1 MTQFSDTRSYPQNAF
16 GKATKM
22 MTRAAFLSLIMS
34 TTALVSA
41 TAQTAPVAS
50 NAPSVT
56 QNMLRVGQVEP
67 KLNIGLAHG
76 GFNAIS
82 GQVLT
87 FKTYWN
93 YDGFIARA
101 DVLVYH
107 AHDTEHRTP
116 LDVLPVSKGQP
127 TVWTPHGDVGD
138 GFVYVLRAYGHDGVY
153 DETRPRLIRISD
165 QALSSA
171 EASPS
176 VVNIFRQDNTA
187 SRQIRL
193 PGVAPMEP
201 VEVDL
206 AEVTPVAAV
215 ADVQP
220 ALYALAEPEAAVP
233 NPTET
238 RSPFTVRIDE
248 DTASNL
254 VLSPDD
260 IHMSYDGLSAQP
272 LLNAGLADGKGSA
285 APGETLEFRTF
296 WNYSHWVERAELRIF
311 DEDDQLITAPVAV
324 LNVDLAGNV
333 VWTVPASVAGK
344 TYSYVLRVYDADGR
358 FDETARKTVLVTDK
372 AKLDEERLET
382 TAIYGQDNTSIRNI
396 AVNGGSVTVS
406 MADIGAYNVDDLRVF
421 GYPVPIDPDGDFAVQ
436 QILPSGAHDL
446 AVSYVDGDGRRVQL
460 KRQIDI
466 PANEFFFVGLGDLTV
481 GRQGE
486 GGRALVEAGGEDFD
500 QTFVH
505 GRAAFYLKG
514 KVQGKYLITA
524 SLDTTEDDISNIFSN
539 LNDRDPQSLLRRLDP
554 DRFYPVY
561 GDDST
566 FVEDAPTQGRF
577 YVRVEKG
584 DDHIVW
590 GNFLT
595 NITSTEFAQIDR
607 GLYGAKLEYNSD
619 ATTSTGER
627 RSRVTLFAADPGT
640 VPGRDEFRGTGG
652 SVFFFQRQDLT
663 IGSERL
669 RIEIRDKD
677 SGLVLETR
685 DLRPFVD
692 YDVDYIQGRVILAE
706 PLNST
711 VLGDQIVRDGTISGG
726 DAYLVARYEF
736 TPGLADIGG
745 FTTGGR
751 AEGWVTDN
759 VRLGFTG
766 QQEETGDV
774 DQTLYAADL
783 LVRASEGTYFKAE
796 VANTE
801 GQAFGESASLDGGF
815 TFADLASA
823 DVDSNSMAYRFEGA
837 VNLADVSNQRGSVSA
852 YYEDIEAGFSA
863 PGRLAIADTERY
875 GAAASVQLSEDG
887 RTNLAL
893 KYDSVDID
901 GGVVETTTALDAR
914 LGVTEAISVGL
925 GVRYNDIEG
934 SAIGRNG
941 DRTDIG
947 GEVRYN
953 INDEN
958 NIYVFAQGTVANSG
972 TIAGGD
978 RYGAGARVQLTERIG
993 VNGEVSGGNGGLG
1006 ALGGLSF
1013 QRADGEEYYLNY
1025 TLDAERTEPG
1035 VDGTRSLLN
1044 SQNTLTAGGRKR
1056 FTSYLSVFGEERRSF
1071 GNTAGLTHAYGL
1083 DFTPGDHWSFG
1094 ANFEIGEVE
1103 DQTQIVDREAF
1114 TVTTGYTSE
1123 RFNAGAAFE
1132 WRDDTNNGESRE
1144 SWSLRSNASLQIS
1157 EDFRG
1162 LLRFNRAES
1171 NSSEGA
1177 FFDGEFTEIQV
1188 AGAYRPTKNDRLNAL
1203 LRYTYFEDQTSAS
1216 QISNSGQSALPAQ
1229 RSNIFSLDAQ
1239 YRLTNWLTIGGKYG
1253 VRTGEISVSRL
1264 SDDFVSST
1272 AQLGVIRADIHFVKK
1287 WDLLLE
1293 GRILDVQEA
1302 SDTRSGLLAAV
1313 YRHVGD
1319 NAKIGVGY
1327 NFTDFSDDLTDL
1339 SFDDNGV
1346 FVNLIAKF

>member
-1 MTQFSDTRSYPQNAF
+1 MTQFENPRTQSPSSF

-22 MTRAAFLSLIMS
+22 ITRAAFLSLMLG

-41 TAQTAPVAS
+41 TAQTTHSAPA
-50 NAPSVT
+50 APSLT
-56 QNMLRVGQVEP
+56 QTSVNAAQVQP

-82 GQVLT
+82 GQKLT
-87 FKTYWN
+87 FMTYWN
-93 YDGFIARA
+93 YDGFIRNSA
-101 DVLVYH
+101 VLIYH
-107 AHDTEHRTP
+107 SHDTEFN
-116 LDVLPVSKGQP
+116 DPVASIPISRDEP
-127 TVWTPHGDVGD
+127 TVWTPEGRVGD
-138 GFVYVLRAYGHDGVY
+138 RFVYVLRAYGHDGTY
-153 DETRPRLIRISD
+153 DETRPRPIQISD
-165 QALSSA
+165 KALSVA
-171 EASPS
+171 EATPS
-176 VVNIFRQDNTA
+176 VNNVFRQDNTA
-187 SRQIRL
+187 RRRIQL
-193 PGVAPMEP
+193 PGIASLEP
-201 VEVDL
+201 L
-206 AEVTPVAAV
+206 KAQLP
-215 ADVQP
+215 DVQPVPVVTEPAP
-220 ALYALAEPEAAVP
+220 ALYALADPQDTVP
-233 NPTET
+233 NPTEA

-248 DTASNL
+248 DTARDL
-254 VLSPDD
+254 TLSPDD
-260 IHMSYDGLSAQP
+260 ILMSYDGLSATP

-285 APGETLEFRTF
+285 APGETVQFRTY
-296 WNYSHWVERAELRIF
+296 WNYSHWVDRAELRIF
-311 DEDDQLITAPVAV
+311 DEDDQLITAPIAT
-324 LNVDLAGNV
+324 LNVDLAGGAE
-333 VWTVPASVAGK
+333 WTVPASVAGK
-344 TYSYVLRVYDADGR
+344 TYSYVLRVYDDNGQ
-358 FDETARKTVLVTDK
+358 FDETSRKTVLVTDR
-372 AKLDEERLET
+372 AELDEELLDT
-382 TAIYGQDNTSIRNI
+382 TSIYGQDNSAIRNI
-396 AVNGGSVTVS
+396 AISGGSVTVS
-406 MADIGAYNVDDLRVF
+406 MADIDTYNVEDLSVF
-421 GYPVPIDPDGDFAVQ
+421 GYPVPVDPDGNFAVQ
-436 QILPSGAHDL
+436 QILPSGAHDV
-446 AVSYVDGDGRRVQL
+446 AVSYIDEDGRRVEL
-460 KRQIDI
+460 KRNIDI
-466 PANEFFFVGLGDLTV
+466 PDNEFFFVGIGDLTV

-486 GGRALVEAGGEDFD
+486 GARALVEAGGEDFD

-524 SLDTTEDDISNIFSN
+524 SLDTTEDDISDIFSN

-619 ATTSTGER
+619 ETTSTGER

-652 SVFFFQRQDLT
+652 SVFFLERQDLT
-663 IGSERL
+663 VGSERL
-669 RIEIRDKD
+669 RVEIRDKD

-685 DLRPFVD
+685 DLQPFVD

-736 TPGLADIGG
+736 TPGLDDIGG

-751 AEGWVTDN
+751 GEGWITDN
-759 VRLGFTG
+759 VRLGLTT

-774 DQTLYAADL
+774 DQSLYAADL
-783 LVRASEGTYFKAE
+783 LVRATEGTYLRAE
-796 VANTE
+796 VANTQ

-815 TFADLASA
+815 TFEDLAA
-823 DVDSNSMAYRFEGA
+823 ANVDSNSIAYRFEGA
-837 VNLADVSNQRGSVSA
+837 VNLADVSEQNGSISA
-852 YYEDIEAGFSA
+852 YYEDIEEGFSA
-863 PGRLAIADTERY
+863 PGRLAISDTERY
-875 GAAASVQLSEDG
+875 GAAATLQLSEDG
-887 RTNLAL
+887 RTNVAL
-893 KYDSVDID
+893 KYDSVDIE
-901 GGVVETTTALDAR
+901 GGVVETTTAVDAR
-914 LGVTEAISVGL
+914 LGITDAISVGV
-925 GVRYNDIEG
+925 GARHNDIDG

-947 GEVRYN
+947 GEVRYDFN
-953 INDEN
+953 EQNSA
-958 NIYVFAQGTVANSG
+958 YVFAQGTIADSG

-978 RYGAGARVQLTERIG
+978 RYGGGLRTQITERIG
-993 VNGEVSGGNGGLG
+993 VNGEVSGGDGGLG

-1013 QRADGEEYYLNY
+1013 QRGDGEEYYVNY

-1035 VDGTRSLLN
+1035 VDGSRSLLN

-1071 GNTAGLTHAYGL
+1071 GNAAGLTHAYGL

-1094 ANFEIGEVE
+1094 ANFEIGEIE
-1103 DQTQIVDREAF
+1103 DQTRIVDREAF

-1123 RFNAGAAFE
+1123 DFNAGVAFE

-1144 SWSLRSNASLQIS
+1144 SWFLRSNASLQVNQ
-1157 EDFRG
+1157 DLRA
-1162 LLRFNRAES
+1162 LLKFNRAES
-1171 NSSEGA
+1171 NSSAGA

-1216 QISNSGQSALPAQ
+1216 QFSNSGQNGLPAQ
-1229 RSNIFSLDAQ
+1229 RSNIFSLDGQ
-1239 YRLTNWLTIGGKYG
+1239 YRLTNWLTLGGKYG
-1253 VRTGEISVSRL
+1253 LRTGEISVSRL
-1264 SDDFVSST
+1264 SEDFVSST
-1272 AQLGVIRADIHFVKK
+1272 AQLGVIRADLHFVKK
-1287 WDLLLE
+1287 WDFLVE

-1302 SDTRSGLLAAV
+1302 SDTRSGFLAAV

-1319 NAKIGVGY
+1319 NAKIGLGY